1 MRNFLKESEQSFIVK
16 SMAVFLKDILVV
28 FLEESSKIFLGEK
41 NAHGVHT
48 LKMFSYGLYEA
59 GNLDVH

>member
-1 MRNFLKESEQSFIVK
+1 MK